1 MKNKILQQ
9 LNVVSQCRKY
19 ELSFWQCPQVLFII
33 MGLIIIAASIAS
45 YYFGQHYIYDPR
57 IVALIVLFIAFVLMI
72 IAFAI
77 VRSVEGLAEASRLKS
92 EFINIV
98 SHQMRAP
105 LTNLEWAVDFLR
117 RKNGAKID
125 EGKSSYYE
133 IIYENGRRMEGLI
146 NSLLTVARIKSGKLV
161 LKKEPFSLEKLV
173 HEVVNRFLSFAEA
186 SNVKLVIN
194 SDNNLPLA
202 IGDIGQVKMVVEILV
217 DNAIRYTKGGGEVK
231 INLEK
236 KDRHILLLVVDQG
249 IGIPKNDQKYI
260 FQKFFRS
267 EKAVKSQAQG
277 SGLGLYV
284 AKLIIEKLGGKI
296 GFKSQE
302 NKGSTFWF
310 TLPIT

>member
-9 LNVVSQCRKY
+9 LDIVSQCRKY

-33 MGLIIIAASIAS
+33 MGAVIIITSLAS

-105 LTNLEWAVDFLR
+105 LTNLEWAVDFL
-117 RKNGAKID
+117 KKKDGVKLD
-125 EGKSSYYE
+125 GDKESYYE

-161 LKKEPFSLEKLV
+161 LKKKAFSLEKVV
-173 HEVVNRFLSFAEA
+173 HEVASRFLSFAEA
-186 SNVKLVIN
+186 SNVKIVIN
-194 SDNNLPLA
+194 SEDNLPLA
-202 IGDIGQVKMVVEILV
+202 IGDVEQVKIVVEILV

-236 KDRHILLLVVDQG
+236 KDRHILFSVVDQG
-249 IGIPKNDQKYI
+249 IGIPKKDQKYI

-267 EKAVKSQAQG
+267 EKAIKSQAQG

-296 GFKSQE
+296 GFQSQE